1 MAIDIEL
8 KDGIDSSLETKLRG
22 MANAAAALNRNLS
35 KINKTMG
42 GLSVGGAASG
52 GIAAMTSVMPTRVN
66 AAASAMPKRVETAFV
81 TKQKELE
88 KQRKEITAA
97 FETGFRA
104 REKQAADIVKMI
116 ERQKRDVDF
125 NSVLGVTK
133 PTSAAALKRT
143 QADYDKLFGAHN
155 ITTVPK
161 KQNTRAVI
169 DEMTGGNIKKSS
181 VAALREQQKA
191 YDELFNAVQPAKI
204 NAITSNMS
212 RAAQAQNNWTTSAN
226 NTSTAMQ
233 RLDKSVSFL
242 RSDGLRWAK
251 VLWALGGATLT
262 AGAIIQAADAY
273 TRLQNRLSV
282 VAESQG
288 HVNQLTGEML
298 RIANSSRQPIEE
310 TAKTFVRFD
319 LAMQQI
325 GRSQADT
332 MKLTENVAKA
342 LKLGGA
348 TAGEAASA
356 LLQLSQAFNKG
367 KLDGDEFRSMMENSP
382 ILADA
387 LAKQLNV
394 TRGALLKLAP
404 EGKITAKVMADAW
417 LKATDDINKAFEK
430 LKPTIAESFTVL
442 RNSATVFFGQIDEQ
456 LGLTAAL
463 SSAIMGLSNHL
474 DTLLFVFLALTPII
488 ATFIGAQT
496 ISALATFSG
505 FVARTAISIGAMR
518 SPLTVAAVAMFNLG
532 RNATGAG
539 ISMVTAFTSA
549 NTRAIALQLT
559 LVRLTAG
566 VLALGNVAKRA
577 GAALI
582 GMFSFGNVLM
592 VLAVATAAAYAFGDQ
607 LIINAEKGYT
617 MRDAVVAAFQV
628 MWTYIKEVGEFITDL
643 FFSVFDGINVNSKT
657 TGEKMLI
664 MFGAIS
670 SGAATAFDAVATEAL
685 SAFKAIQ
692 SIYFMA
698 KALYE
703 LTTAFSVFNNGSVSS
718 NVADAMLAG
727 ADAYEAAAAGV
738 GAKVTFAN
746 DLLTNVVSDFQS
758 QMAKNA
764 AAQAAMNKIG
774 PPKTRTDKTGG
785 MGGKDDKDGKGKN
798 KKTPEE
804 KRADILEKVIN
815 KEKSAAEVAR
825 RLGDERERLSVI
837 EDLNNKLKE
846 KNLRILTQEER
857 ASIETLV
864 QKRITAERVGEAMND
879 YYDRLN
885 DAPRAVK
892 VANRAIKS
900 LLADGVI
907 TQPMADSFAAEAI
920 EKYKEAAD
928 NTYEYAKALE
938 KVRALSSYVGDAYE
952 IEQAVYEAREK
963 ARGSA
968 FPFTEED
975 ANKIRKLKAE
985 TLQYERVQ
993 GSLQS
998 LHAQV
1003 GGAFLQTQADVAA
1016 LNATYEAGSISVGM
1030 YTRSMAALKAEQ
1042 GRLAELKS
1050 GIDFQKDPLEPIR
1063 RGFYQFVAEM
1073 PQLGQAMA
1081 DAIDSTLNNALNN
1094 VSSTLTDM
1102 ITNFDAYSESVA
1114 ESLGRPVSTLEV
1126 MRYALGDIINQVGK
1140 ELINAVIKM
1149 GIQWAITQAMQAAAS
1164 KAAIASTTAAQTASM
1179 TTIAAA
1185 SAPAAMG
1192 TSVATAG
1199 GSAAAGVSG
1208 MTMAMMAV
1216 AGIMALAAGGI
1227 GKYQDGG
1234 VLGGMGT
1241 SRSDSTLFMGS
1252 RGEMIMNKGAVDR
1265 NGPMLHAMNQ
1275 GQSVGSTF
1283 IDNSVH
1289 VSVTYAD
1296 GQKRTDGNSNEL
1308 SDDIVRFIDAR
1319 ADRAARNLMK
1329 QGKAGYGG

>member
-133 PTSAAALKRT
+133 PTSAAALKRQ

-161 KQNTRAVI
+161 KQDTRAVI

-191 YDELFNAVQPAKI
+191 YDELFNAIQPAKI
-204 NAITSNMS
+204 NSITSSMS
-212 RAAQAQNNWTTSAN
+212 RATQAQNNWTTSAN
-226 NTSTAMQ
+226 NTSSAMQ

-262 AGAIIQAADAY
+262 AGAIVQAADAY

-282 VAESQG
+282 VADSQG
-288 HVNQLTGEML
+288 QVNQLSGEML
-298 RIANSSRQPIEE
+298 KIANSSRQPIEE
-310 TAKTFVRFD
+310 TTKTFVRFD

-325 GRSQADT
+325 GRSQKDS
-332 MKLTENVAKA
+332 MQLTANVAKA

-442 RNSATVFFGQIDEQ
+442 RNSATMFFGQIDDQ

-505 FVARTAISIGAMR
+505 FVARTAISVGALR
-518 SPLTVAAVAMFNLG
+518 SPITVAAIALFNLG

-577 GAALI
+577 GAALL
-582 GMFSFGNVLM
+582 GMFSFGNILM

-685 SAFKAIQ
+685 AAFKAVQ
-692 SIYFMA
+692 SIYYMA

-703 LTTAFSVFNNGSVSS
+703 LTTAFSVFNGGSASS
-718 NVADAMLAG
+718 NVADAMLAA
-727 ADAYEAAAAGV
+727 ADSYEAAAAGA

-746 DLLTNVVSDFQS
+746 NLLENVVSDFKT

-764 AAQAAMNKIG
+764 AAQAALAKVG
-774 PPKTRTDKTGG
+774 PPKTRIDQTAG
-785 MGGKDDKDGKGKN
+785 MGGGKGDKDGKGKN

-815 KEKSAAEVAR
+815 KEKSAAEVAK

-846 KNLRILTQEER
+846 KNLQILTQEER

-885 DAPRAVK
+885 EAPRAVK
-892 VANRAIKS
+892 VANRAIKE
-900 LLADGVI
+900 LLAGGVI
-907 TQPMADSFAAEAI
+907 TKPMADSFAAEAI
-920 EKYKEAAD
+920 EKYKEASD

-938 KVRALSSYVGDAYE
+938 KVRALTSYLGDAYE
-952 IEQAVYEAREK
+952 IEQAVYDAREK

-968 FPFTEED
+968 YPFTEED
-975 ANKIRKLKAE
+975 ADRIRKLKAE

-993 GSLQS
+993 GSLQE
-998 LHAQV
+998 LHNKVA
-1003 GGAFLQTQADVAA
+1003 GAFLQSQADLAA
-1016 LNATYEAGSISVGM
+1016 LNATYQAGSISVGM
-1030 YTRSMAALKAEQ
+1030 YTRSLAALQAEQ
-1042 GRLAELKS
+1042 GRLNELKV
-1050 GIDFQKDPLEPIR
+1050 GITAEDPLEPIR
-1063 RGFYQFVAEM
+1063 RGFYQFVADM

-1102 ITNFDAYSESVA
+1102 ITNFDAYGESVA
-1114 ESLGRPVSTLEV
+1114 DALGRPVSTLEV
-1126 MRYALGDIINQVGK
+1126 MRYALADIIQQIGK
-1140 ELINAVIKM
+1140 DLINALIKM
-1149 GIQWAITQAMQAAAS
+1149 GIQMAIQSALGKSMEAANAAAT
-1164 KAAIASTTAAQTASM
+1164 IATQSTTAAAVNAAWTPPAISAS
-1179 TTIAAA
+1179 IATQGAA
-1185 SAPAAMG
+1185 SITGLSGFMTAQLTGRALSAIPA
-1192 TSVATAG
+1192 
-1199 GSAAAGVSG
+1199 
-1208 MTMAMMAV
+1208 
-1216 AGIMALAAGGI
+1216 L
-1227 GKYQDGG
+1227 QDGG

-1241 SRSDSTLFMGS
+1241 GRSDSTLFWGS
-1252 RGEMIMNKGAVDR
+1252 RGEMIMNKGAVER
-1265 NGPMLHAMNQ
+1265 NGPMLHAANA
-1275 GQSVGSTF
+1275 GQTIGGNY
-1283 IDNSVH
+1283 IDNSIH
-1289 VSVTYAD
+1289 VSVVYQD
-1296 GQKRTDGNSNEL
+1296 GQRQSQSGNGDAFTDDL
-1308 SDDIVRFIDAR
+1308 VRFIDSR
-1319 ADRAARNLMK
+1319 VSRGVRGITN
-1329 QGKAGYGG
+1329 QGKQGYGG